1 MSSDSIWKEKI
12 VQWLESCHT
21 GDFVDESKEEVL
33 ERVAAESKAADYV
46 DPTQSLPVVPPP
58 KCSQH
63 QVPLSDCKPCT
74 QSKGWWEAFKHTV
87 NDLLSKS
94 NIHDCNRNIN
104 KDGTRRKNRA
114 SGACTNNRWGKCKAR
129 FPRLLFLST
138 KIDPDTGA
146 IDMKKTEPWINTFSP
161 VVTFIFRCNTDIT
174 SLSSGT
180 AIKSMVLYISD
191 YITKTSLKT
200 HTIFESI
207 RSVFHKNSE
216 MIGGTLPAKEKARQV
231 MTKVVNLLTAKM
243 EMGVPMICMYLLGN
257 PDHYTDHK
265 FVTFYW
271 QSYVSE
277 ARRAF
282 TEVGIAEGHKI
293 AIIKKNGQ
301 LIGLSPVFD
310 YIYRSPELENV
321 NLYDWITQ
329 FKKVKLPKPSSK
341 RDKEGKD
348 LVILTTDDAED
359 FSPDISFA
367 SFASKNSEI
376 RPEADVK
383 STPVKL
389 SKNMFRFTNEHPLHA
404 THALQRLPVDHKRIP
419 NFVGANLPRCD
430 QGNREYYCSTMLVL
444 FKAWRT
450 GNDLRLKDLS
460 WDESFSEYNFSERDV
475 RIMKNSNIRY
485 ECLDAH
491 DDYRAQLKK
500 GSTGLANIFG
510 SWDEAN
516 DDVELDECQPTAHME
531 QEYEDVPLENIGCYQ
546 CSRLL
551 NMQTMSAVLSNTGW
565 SQEKVTQITVPPFKP
580 SIIQSGSEW
589 QATVL
594 NRRQQVLD
602 QRNENNT
609 SSKHPNISG
618 KGPAAE
624 NIVKIVDKS
633 YLERTFTAKEGQCNV
648 DDTVKRFKLNK
659 EQERAFKIVVN
670 HASSKY
676 SEQLKMYIG
685 GMGGTGKSQVLK
697 ALSHFFALQN
707 ESHRFV
713 IVAPM
718 GTAAALLGGSTYHY
732 MFGIN
737 EYSGA
742 SNLSQIRSRLA
753 GVDYV
758 FLDEVSMLSARDMY
772 RISAQLAKVFGVPDI
787 PFGGM
792 NMVFSGN
799 FAQLPPAMGGE
810 NVSLYGRFIGSLSTD
825 IKSQEELIG
834 KALWHQISTIVI
846 LRENMR
852 QRTQTPNDAKLRTVL
867 ENMRYK
873 SCTPDDI
880 LFLKS
885 RISSSVPNRPS
896 VCDDNFR
903 NISIIT
909 ARNLHKDEINH
920 VGAMRFANETG
931 QSLTEFYS
939 DDTTKVSRKSA
950 ATAAKATGTKHRLI
964 TPEIQD
970 ALWSQPPS
978 TTDKQIAGKLSLCIG
993 MPVMIRTNFAME
1005 LCLTR
1010 GQEGFVRGW
1019 QSSVGGSNQRILD
1032 TLFVELKNPPREINI
1047 DGLEPNVVPITRTV
1061 NAVTAILPDD
1071 STIAIQRGQVEILI
1085 NFAMTDFAS
1094 QGKTRP
1100 YNVVDLNNLTTHQA
1114 YYTAL
1119 SRSASADGTII
1130 LQGFDSSKITG
1141 RASGAL
1147 RQEFRELEILDDMT
1161 RLHYE
1166 GKLKLPLTGNT

>member
-1 MSSDSIWKEKI
+1 MAVFPYGMGGIGSTKLSDKEHKRHLLMYHDKRFQVDINFPFVAFSHEQVKATTSQSFLLVDKNRFGDITKRLMGLDQSVLSAIIERLAKDEHVKPASDEEKACFQVIKDLDHVAGQTKGSTTSKKYMQNEIWSLISSRGGPLWYITLSPADIQHPICIYYAGSNEKFSPSLLPYDEHLRSVCRNPVAGARFFHFLVETFITDVLGVNSDHRGLYGDTDAYYGTVEQQGRLTLHLHMLLWISGALSPQEMRERIMSSDSIWKEKI

-46 DPTQSLPVVPPP
+46 DPTQSLPVVPPL

-74 QSKGWWEAFKHTV
+74 RSKGWWEAFKHTV

-114 SGACTNNRWGKCKAR
+114 SGTCTNNRWGKCKAH
-129 FPRLLFLST
+129 FPRPLFSST
-138 KIDPDTGA
+138 KVDPDTGA

-180 AIKSMVLYISD
+180 AIKSVVLYISD

-216 MIGGTLPAKEKARQV
+216 MIGGTLLAKEKARRV

-243 EMGVPMICMYLLGN
+243 EMGAPMICMYLLGN

-282 TEVGIAEGHKI
+282 IEVGIAEGHKI
-293 AIIKKNGQ
+293 AIIKKNGR

-329 FKKVKLPKPSSK
+329 FKKVKLPKSSSK

-348 LVILTTDDAED
+348 LVSLTTDDAED
-359 FSPDISFA
+359 FSPDVSFTSFA
-367 SFASKNSEI
+367 SENSEI

-430 QGNREYYCSTMLVL
+430 QGDREYYCSTMLVL

-485 ECLDAH
+485 ECLDAR

-531 QEYEDVPLENIGCYQ
+531 QEYEDVPLENIGHYQ
-546 CSRLL
+546 RSRLL

-565 SQEKVTQITVPPFKP
+565 LQEKVTQITVPPFKP

-659 EQERAFKIVVN
+659 EQEQAFKIVAN

-697 ALSHFFALQN
+697 ALSHFFALRN
-707 ESHRFV
+707 ESH
-713 IVAPM
+713 
-718 GTAAALLGGSTYHY
+718 
-732 MFGIN
+732 
-737 EYSGA
+737 
-742 SNLSQIRSRLA
+742 
-753 GVDYV
+753 
-758 FLDEVSMLSARDMY
+758 
-772 RISAQLAKVFGVPDI
+772 
-787 PFGGM
+787 
-792 NMVFSGN
+792 
-799 FAQLPPAMGGE
+799 
-810 NVSLYGRFIGSLSTD
+810 
-825 IKSQEELIG
+825 
-834 KALWHQISTIVI
+834 
-846 LRENMR
+846 
-852 QRTQTPNDAKLRTVL
+852 
-867 ENMRYK
+867 
-873 SCTPDDI
+873 
-880 LFLKS
+880 
-885 RISSSVPNRPS
+885 
-896 VCDDNFR
+896 
-903 NISIIT
+903 
-909 ARNLHKDEINH
+909 
-920 VGAMRFANETG
+920 
-931 QSLTEFYS
+931 
-939 DDTTKVSRKSA
+939 
-950 ATAAKATGTKHRLI
+950 
-964 TPEIQD
+964 
-970 ALWSQPPS
+970 
-978 TTDKQIAGKLSLCIG
+978 
-993 MPVMIRTNFAME
+993 
-1005 LCLTR
+1005 
-1010 GQEGFVRGW
+1010 
-1019 QSSVGGSNQRILD
+1019 
-1032 TLFVELKNPPREINI
+1032 
-1047 DGLEPNVVPITRTV
+1047 
-1061 NAVTAILPDD
+1061 
-1071 STIAIQRGQVEILI
+1071 
-1085 NFAMTDFAS
+1085 
-1094 QGKTRP
+1094 
-1100 YNVVDLNNLTTHQA
+1100 
-1114 YYTAL
+1114 
-1119 SRSASADGTII
+1119 
-1130 LQGFDSSKITG
+1130 
-1141 RASGAL
+1141 
-1147 RQEFRELEILDDMT
+1147 
-1161 RLHYE
+1161 
-1166 GKLKLPLTGNT
+1166 